1 SSWSIPD
8 YNPNITD
15 PGYYINNSKI
25 NYFLMKVYENKMPPM
40 FTKDWD
46 AGMDNF
52 KYPDQF
58 IKWHVKQHKNVFD
71 VITQNE
77 CQTYQQFMIFK
88 TRGFSNPG
96 IQRLND
102 SIRTYV
108 YCLLGSQAL
117 TRTPI
122 IGTQGTELDAQKE
135 FNKLL
140 KDSINKHP
148 DIPTSINRYQKAVSD
163 THTRLDFV
171 IGPGLYIIGSN
182 MVLEIGKI

>member
-1 SSWSIPD
+1 
-8 YNPNITD
+8 
-15 PGYYINNSKI
+15 
-25 NYFLMKVYENKMPPM
+25 M
-40 FTKDWD
+40 
-46 AGMDNF
+46 
-52 KYPDQF
+52 
-58 IKWHVKQHKNVFD
+58 KQHKNVFD

-182 MVLEIGKI
+182 MVLEIGKIDNYNNNILIAPAGSKPGKNNINVKKTKSPPNMEGSKPKKMIVKTNNDPIILDEPVKNKPK